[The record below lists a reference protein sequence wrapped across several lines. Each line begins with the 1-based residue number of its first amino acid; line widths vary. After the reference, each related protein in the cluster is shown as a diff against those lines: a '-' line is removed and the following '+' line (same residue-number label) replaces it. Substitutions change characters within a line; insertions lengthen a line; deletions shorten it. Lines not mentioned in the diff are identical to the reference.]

1 MAEWTNETTQAV
13 LSMVKVDLGIKA
25 MAYDVRLTQYVN
37 SAKKAIVR
45 EGVKTLSD
53 DVEDMQLVA
62 MYAGW
67 LWRKRDTGDG
77 MPRNLRWMLNNRI
90 FSEKAGESDG

>member
-1 MAEWTNETTQAV
+1 MAWDISTTTQV
-13 LSMVKVDLGIKA
+13 LEMVKVDLGIRVT
-25 MAYDVRLTQYVN
+25 AYDQRLTQYVE
-37 SAKKAIVR
+37 SAQKAIIR

-53 DVEDMQLVA
+53 DVEDMQMVA

-90 FSEKAGESDG
+90 FSEKAGEE

>member
-1 MAEWTNETTQAV
+1 MAEWNDITTTITV
-13 LSMVKVDLGIKA
+13 RDMVKVDLGIKA
-25 MAYDVRLTQYVN
+25 TVYDERLTQYVE

-45 EGVKTLSD
+45 EGVATLSD
-53 DVEDMQLVA
+53 DIEDMQLVV

-90 FSEKAGESDG
+90 FSEKMREN

>member
-1 MAEWTNETTQAV
+1 MKKLFSLIALAGVIAACTPEQVDTAFK
-13 LSMVKVDLGIKA
+13 LAGGKV
-25 MAYDVRLTQYVN
+25 TVN
-37 SAKKAIVR
+37 
-45 EGVKTLSD
+45 
-53 DVEDMQLVA
+53 VEVVVQLVA

-90 FSEKAGESDG
+90 FSSKMKTSEE

>member
-1 MAEWTNETTQAV
+1 MAEWTNETTQTA
-13 LSMVKVDLGIKA
+13 LEMVKVDIGIINA
-25 MAYDVRLTQYVN
+25 TAYDNRLRQYIETAK
-37 SAKKAIVR
+37 SAIIR
-45 EGVKTLSD
+45 EGATLSD
-53 DVEDMQLVA
+53 EVEDIQLVA

-90 FSEKAGESDG
+90 LSEKARS

>member
-1 MAEWTNETTQAV
+1 MAWDISTTTQV
-13 LSMVKVDLGIKA
+13 LEMVKVDLGIRVT
-25 MAYDVRLTQYVN
+25 AYDQRLTQYIE
-37 SAKKAIVR
+37 SAQKAIVR
-45 EGVKTLSD
+45 EGAKPLSD

-90 FSEKAGESDG
+90 FSEKAGEE

>member
-1 MAEWTNETTQAV
+1 MAWDISTTTQV
-13 LSMVKVDLGIKA
+13 LEMVKVDLGIRVT
-25 MAYDVRLTQYVN
+25 AYDQRLTQYVET
-37 SAKKAIVR
+37 AQKAIIR

-90 FSEKAGESDG
+90 FSEKAGEE